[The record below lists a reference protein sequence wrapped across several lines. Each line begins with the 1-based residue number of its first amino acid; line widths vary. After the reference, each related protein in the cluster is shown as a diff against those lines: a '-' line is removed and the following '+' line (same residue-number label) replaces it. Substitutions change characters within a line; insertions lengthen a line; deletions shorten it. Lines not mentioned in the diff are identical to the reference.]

1 MKRAKLNNDKIT
13 ALYCRL
19 SKDDGTNNESMSI
32 STQKT
37 MLKDYAKRN
46 GFLNCQ
52 FYVDDGYSGTNY
64 DRPAFRQLIEDI
76 QDGEVSTL
84 ITKDLSR
91 LGRNYLE
98 TGTYIEVFFPNHNV
112 RYIAINDGVDSID
125 NAQMDITPFR
135 NIINEMYA
143 KDTSRKIKSALH
155 ARRMQGKYMA
165 TTAPFGYQKDEKDHN
180 HLVIDEVTAPV
191 VELIF
196 SIAEEGVGLHTICN
210 RLRKAKVLKPS
221 FYKKELFER
230 FMDEE
235 KMYDWDTAYVSQILH
250 NPVYAGNLTVADK
263 PTKTM
268 HFRKRQYIP
277 FAEREVIYGTHE
289 PIIEQ
294 NRWNNVQKILQSR
307 PPVIG
312 ESSSGYD
319 NIFRGVIKCA
329 DCGSAMLAKVEQKR
343 KRNNVLD
350 KTFYCCTKYRKFGKD
365 GCSSHNIE
373 ARTVHEV
380 VLADI
385 QKHAGQALT
394 DRKAMV
400 TDIAERL
407 NLQMSADREQQK
419 KELRQCKQRVSEIEN
434 LYAKL
439 YEDLTRELITEK
451 RFQMLSARYDSE
463 QEELTAKIK
472 ELEKSAIADKEQLSS
487 IEHFAEQISGYAGIT
502 ELNFKII
509 NQLIEKILVS
519 EPVEID
525 GQKIQRLTI
534 HYKFIGAK
542 EAIFKL
548 TNLQKNSIL
557 IKPCSRGVSGALY
570 PQSAPVG
577 VMLYRGPASA

>member
-210 RLRKAKVLKPS
+210 RLRKAKVIKPS
-221 FYKKELFER
+221 FYKKE
-230 FMDEE
+230 
-235 KMYDWDTAYVSQILH
+235 
-250 NPVYAGNLTVADK
+250 
-263 PTKTM
+263 
-268 HFRKRQYIP
+268 
-277 FAEREVIYGTHE
+277 
-289 PIIEQ
+289 
-294 NRWNNVQKILQSR
+294 
-307 PPVIG
+307 
-312 ESSSGYD
+312 
-319 NIFRGVIKCA
+319 
-329 DCGSAMLAKVEQKR
+329 MLAKVEQKG

-350 KTFYCCTKYRKFGKD
+350 KTFYCCTKYRKFGKG
-365 GCSSHNIE
+365 GCSSHTIE

-385 QKHAGQALT
+385 QNHAGQALT

-400 TDIAERL
+400 TEIAERL
-407 NLQMSADREQQK
+407 NLQLSADREQQK

-439 YEDLTRELITEK
+439 YEDLTRELLTEK

-487 IEHFAEQISGYAGIT
+487 IEQFAEQISGYAGIT

-519 EPVEID
+519 EPVEVD
-525 GQKIQRLTI
+525 GQKIQRLT
-534 HYKFIGAK
+534 
-542 EAIFKL
+542 
-548 TNLQKNSIL
+548 SIT
-557 IKPCSRGVSGALY
+557 SS
-570 PQSAPVG
+570 
-577 VMLYRGPASA
+577 

>member
-37 MLKDYAKRN
+37 MLKEYAKRN

-268 HFRKRQYIP
+268 RSKKRQYIP
-277 FAEREVIYGTHE
+277 YAEREIIYGTHE

-294 NRWNNVQKILQSR
+294 NRWNTVQKILDGR

-319 NIFRGVIKCA
+319 NIFRGIIKCA

-350 KTFYCCTKYRKFGKD
+350 KTFYCCTKYRKFGKE
-365 GCSSHNIE
+365 GCSSHTIE

-400 TDIAERL
+400 TEIAERL

-487 IEHFAEQISGYAGIT
+487 IEQFAEQISGYAGIT

-519 EPVEID
+519 EPVEVD

-534 HYKFIGAK
+534 HYKFIGAL
-542 EAIFKL
+542 ETL
-548 TNLQKNSIL
+548 E
-557 IKPCSRGVSGALY
+557 
-570 PQSAPVG
+570 
-577 VMLYRGPASA
+577 

>member
-155 ARRMQGKYMA
+155 ARKMQGKYMA

-210 RLRKAKVLKPS
+210 RLRKAKVIKPS
-221 FYKKELFER
+221 FYKKEMFER
-230 FMDEE
+230 YTDEE
-235 KMYDWDTAYVSQILH
+235 KMYDWDTAYVSKILH
-250 NPVYAGNLTVADK
+250 DPVYAGNLTVAER

-268 HFRKRQYIP
+268 RSKKRQYIP
-277 FAEREVIYGTHE
+277 YAEREVIYGTHE

-294 NRWNNVQKILQSR
+294 SRWNTVQKILESR

-319 NIFRGVIKCA
+319 NIFRGIIKCA
-329 DCGSAMLAKVEQKR
+329 DCGSAMLVKVEQKR

-350 KTFYCCTKYRKFGKD
+350 KTFYCCTKYRKFGKE
-365 GCSSHNIE
+365 GCSSHTIE

-385 QKHAGQALT
+385 QKHAGQALA

-400 TDIAERL
+400 TEIAERL
-407 NLQMSADREQQK
+407 NLQLSADKEQQK

-439 YEDLTRELITEK
+439 YEDLTRELLTEK

-487 IEHFAEQISGYAGIT
+487 IEQFAEQISGYAGIT

-519 EPVEID
+519 EPVEVD

-534 HYKFIGAK
+534 HYKFIGAL
-542 EAIFKL
+542 ETL
-548 TNLQKNSIL
+548 E
-557 IKPCSRGVSGALY
+557 
-570 PQSAPVG
+570 
-577 VMLYRGPASA
+577 

>member
-165 TTAPFGYQKDEKDHN
+165 ATALFGYQKDEKDHN
-180 HLVIDEVTAPV
+180 HLVIDEVTAPI

-210 RLRKAKVLKPS
+210 RLRKAEVLKPS

-268 HFRKRQYIP
+268 RSKKRQYIP

-319 NIFRGVIKCA
+319 NIFRGTIKCA

-400 TDIAERL
+400 TEIAERL

-439 YEDLTRELITEK
+439 YEDLTRELLTEK

-487 IEHFAEQISGYAGIT
+487 IEQFAEQISGYAGIT

-519 EPVEID
+519 EPVEVD

-534 HYKFIGAK
+534 HYKFIGAL
-542 EAIFKL
+542 ETL
-548 TNLQKNSIL
+548 E
-557 IKPCSRGVSGALY
+557 
-570 PQSAPVG
+570 
-577 VMLYRGPASA
+577 

>member
-155 ARRMQGKYMA
+155 ARKMQGKYMA

-210 RLRKAKVLKPS
+210 RLRKAKVIKPS
-221 FYKKELFER
+221 FYKKEMFER
-230 FMDEE
+230 YTDEE
-235 KMYDWDTAYVSQILH
+235 KMYDWDTAYVSKILR
-250 NPVYAGNLTVADK
+250 NPVYAGNLTVAER

-268 HFRKRQYIP
+268 RSKKRQYIP
-277 FAEREVIYGTHE
+277 YAEREVIYGTHE

-294 NRWNNVQKILQSR
+294 NRWNTVQKILDGR
-307 PPVIG
+307 PPVIE

-350 KTFYCCTKYRKFGKD
+350 KTFYCCTKYRKFGKE
-365 GCSSHNIE
+365 GCSSHTIE

-400 TDIAERL
+400 TEIAERL
-407 NLQMSADREQQK
+407 NLQLSADREQQK

-439 YEDLTRELITEK
+439 YEDLTRELLTEK

-487 IEHFAEQISGYAGIT
+487 IEQFAEQISGYAGIT

-525 GQKIQRLTI
+525 GQKTQRLTI
-534 HYKFIGAK
+534 HYKFIGAL
-542 EAIFKL
+542 ETL
-548 TNLQKNSIL
+548 E
-557 IKPCSRGVSGALY
+557 
-570 PQSAPVG
+570 
-577 VMLYRGPASA
+577 

>member
-155 ARRMQGKYMA
+155 ARKMQGKYMA

-210 RLRKAKVLKPS
+210 RLRKAKVIKPS
-221 FYKKELFER
+221 FYKKEMFER
-230 FMDEE
+230 YTDEE
-235 KMYDWDTAYVSQILH
+235 KMYDWDTAYVSKILH
-250 NPVYAGNLTVADK
+250 DPVYAGNLTVAER

-268 HFRKRQYIP
+268 RSKKRQYIP
-277 FAEREVIYGTHE
+277 YAEREVIYGTHE

-294 NRWNNVQKILQSR
+294 SRWNTVQKILESR

-319 NIFRGVIKCA
+319 NIFRGIIKCA

-350 KTFYCCTKYRKFGKD
+350 KTFYCCTKYRKFGKE
-365 GCSSHNIE
+365 GCSAHTIE

-400 TDIAERL
+400 TEIAERL
-407 NLQMSADREQQK
+407 NLQLSADKEQQK

-451 RFQMLSARYDSE
+451 RFQMLSARFDSE

-487 IEHFAEQISGYAGIT
+487 IEQFAEQISGYAGIT

-519 EPVEID
+519 EPVEVD

-534 HYKFIGAK
+534 HYKFIGAL
-542 EAIFKL
+542 ETL
-548 TNLQKNSIL
+548 E
-557 IKPCSRGVSGALY
+557 
-570 PQSAPVG
+570 
-577 VMLYRGPASA
+577 

>member
-268 HFRKRQYIP
+268 RSKKRQYIP
-277 FAEREVIYGTHE
+277 YAEREIIYGTHE

-319 NIFRGVIKCA
+319 NIFRGIIKCA

-350 KTFYCCTKYRKFGKD
+350 KTFYCCTKYRKFGKE
-365 GCSSHNIE
+365 GCSSHTIE

-400 TDIAERL
+400 TEIAERL
-407 NLQMSADREQQK
+407 NLQLSADKEQQK

-463 QEELTAKIK
+463 QEELIAKIK

-487 IEHFAEQISGYAGIT
+487 IEQFAEQISGYAGIT

-525 GQKIQRLTI
+525 GQKTQRLTI
-534 HYKFIGAK
+534 HYKFIGAL
-542 EAIFKL
+542 ETL
-548 TNLQKNSIL
+548 E
-557 IKPCSRGVSGALY
+557 
-570 PQSAPVG
+570 
-577 VMLYRGPASA
+577 

>member
-210 RLRKAKVLKPS
+210 RLRKAKVIKPS
-221 FYKKELFER
+221 FYKKEMFER
-230 FMDEE
+230 YTDEE
-235 KMYDWDTAYVSQILH
+235 KMYDWDTAYVSKILH
-250 NPVYAGNLTVADK
+250 DPVYAGNLTVAER

-268 HFRKRQYIP
+268 RSKKRQYIP
-277 FAEREVIYGTHE
+277 YAEREVIYGTHE

-294 NRWNNVQKILQSR
+294 SRWNTVQKILESR

-350 KTFYCCTKYRKFGKD
+350 KTFYCCTKYRKFGKE
-365 GCSSHNIE
+365 GCSSHTIE

-385 QKHAGQALT
+385 QKHAGQALA

-400 TDIAERL
+400 TEIAERL
-407 NLQMSADREQQK
+407 NLQLSADKEQQK

-439 YEDLTRELITEK
+439 YEDLTRELLTEK
-451 RFQMLSARYDSE
+451 RFQMLSARFDSE

-519 EPVEID
+519 EPVEVD

-534 HYKFIGAK
+534 HYKFIGAL
-542 EAIFKL
+542 ETL
-548 TNLQKNSIL
+548 E
-557 IKPCSRGVSGALY
+557 
-570 PQSAPVG
+570 
-577 VMLYRGPASA
+577 

>member
-32 STQKT
+32 GTQKT
-37 MLKDYAKRN
+37 MLKEYAKRN

-64 DRPAFRQLIEDI
+64 DRPAFQQLIEDI
-76 QDGEVSTL
+76 RSGEISTL

-112 RYIAINDGVDSID
+112 RYIAVNDGVDSID
-125 NAQMDITPFR
+125 NTQMDITPFR

-143 KDTSRKIKSALH
+143 KDTSRKIKSAL
-155 ARRMQGKYMA
+155 RTRKMQGKYMA
-165 TTAPFGYQKDEKDHN
+165 TTPPFGYRKDESDHN
-180 HLVIDEVTAPV
+180 RLVIDEVTAPV
-191 VELIF
+191 VEMIF

-210 RLRKAKVLKPS
+210 RLRKSKVMKPS

-230 FMDEE
+230 YIDEE
-235 KMYDWDTAYVSQILH
+235 KMYDWDTAYISKILH
-250 NPVYAGNLTVADK
+250 DPVYAGNLIVVER

-268 HFRKRQYIP
+268 RSKKRQYIP
-277 FAEREVIYGTHE
+277 FSEREVIYGTHE

-294 NRWNNVQKILQSR
+294 SRWDNVQKILQSR

-343 KRNNVLD
+343 KRSSVID
-350 KTFYCCTKYRKFGKD
+350 KTFYCCTKYRKYGKE

-385 QKHAGQALT
+385 QKHAQQALT

-400 TDIAERL
+400 TDIAGRL
-407 NLQMSADREQQK
+407 NLQLSSDKEQQK
-419 KELRQCKQRVSEIEN
+419 KELRQCRQRVSEIEN

-439 YEDLTRELITEK
+439 YEDMTRELITEK

-463 QEELTAKIK
+463 QEELSARIK
-472 ELEKSAIADKEQLSS
+472 ELEKSAISDREQLSS
-487 IEHFAEQISGYAGIT
+487 IEQFAEQISGYAGIT
-502 ELNFKII
+502 ELNFKIV
-509 NQLIEKILVS
+509 NQLIEKILIS

-525 GQKIQRLTI
+525 GQKTQRLTI
-534 HYKFIGAK
+534 HYKFIGAL
-542 EAIFKL
+542 ETL
-548 TNLQKNSIL
+548 E
-557 IKPCSRGVSGALY
+557 
-570 PQSAPVG
+570 
-577 VMLYRGPASA
+577 

>member
-32 STQKT
+32 GIQKT
-37 MLKDYAKRN
+37 MLKEYAKRN

-64 DRPAFRQLIEDI
+64 DRPAFQQLIEDI
-76 QDGEVSTL
+76 RNGEISTL

-112 RYIAINDGVDSID
+112 RYIAVNDGVDSID
-125 NAQMDITPFR
+125 NTQMDITPFR

-143 KDTSRKIKSALH
+143 KDTSRKIKSALRT
-155 ARRMQGKYMA
+155 RRLQGKYMA
-165 TTAPFGYQKDEKDHN
+165 VTAPFGYKKDENDHN

-196 SIAEEGVGLHTICN
+196 SIAEEGAGLHTICN
-210 RLRKAKVLKPS
+210 RLRKAKVMKPS

-230 FMDEE
+230 FVDEE
-235 KMYDWDTAYVSQILH
+235 KMYDWDTAYVSKILH
-250 NPVYAGNLTVADK
+250 DPVYAGNLIVAER

-268 HFRKRQYIP
+268 RSKKRQYIP

-289 PIIEQ
+289 PIIEL

-307 PPVIG
+307 PPVIV

-319 NIFRGVIKCA
+319 NIFRGIIKCA

-343 KRNNVLD
+343 KRNNVID
-350 KTFYCCTKYRKFGKD
+350 KTFYCCTKYRKFGKE

-385 QKHAGQALT
+385 QKHAGQALA

-400 TDIAERL
+400 TEIAERL
-407 NLQMSADREQQK
+407 NLQLSADKEQQK
-419 KELRQCKQRVSEIEN
+419 KELKQCKQRVSEIEN

-439 YEDLTRELITEK
+439 YEDMTRELITEK
-451 RFQMLSARYDSE
+451 RFQMLSSRYDRE
-463 QEELTAKIK
+463 QEELSAKIK

-487 IEHFAEQISGYAGIT
+487 IEQFAEQISGYAGIT

-534 HYKFIGAK
+534 HYKFIGAL
-542 EAIFKL
+542 ETL
-548 TNLQKNSIL
+548 E
-557 IKPCSRGVSGALY
+557 
-570 PQSAPVG
+570 
-577 VMLYRGPASA
+577 

>member
-155 ARRMQGKYMA
+155 ARKMQGKYMA

-210 RLRKAKVLKPS
+210 RLRKAKVMKPS

-268 HFRKRQYIP
+268 RSKKRQYIP
-277 FAEREVIYGTHE
+277 YAEREIIYGTHE

-294 NRWNNVQKILQSR
+294 SRWNTVQKILQSR

-350 KTFYCCTKYRKFGKD
+350 KTFYCCTKYRKFGKE
-365 GCSSHNIE
+365 GCSSHTIE

-394 DRKAMV
+394 DRKTMV
-400 TDIAERL
+400 MDIAERL

-439 YEDLTRELITEK
+439 YEDLTRELLTEK

-487 IEHFAEQISGYAGIT
+487 IEQFAEQISGYAGIT

-519 EPVEID
+519 EPIEVD

-534 HYKFIGAK
+534 HYKFIGAL
-542 EAIFKL
+542 ETL
-548 TNLQKNSIL
+548 E
-557 IKPCSRGVSGALY
+557 
-570 PQSAPVG
+570 
-577 VMLYRGPASA
+577 

>member
-210 RLRKAKVLKPS
+210 RLRKAKVMKPS

-268 HFRKRQYIP
+268 RSKKRQYIP

-319 NIFRGVIKCA
+319 NIFRGIIKCA

-350 KTFYCCTKYRKFGKD
+350 KTFYCCTKYRKFGKE
-365 GCSSHNIE
+365 GCSSHTIE

-407 NLQMSADREQQK
+407 NLQLSADREQQK

-439 YEDLTRELITEK
+439 YEDLTRELLTEK

-487 IEHFAEQISGYAGIT
+487 IEQFAEQISGYAGIT

-534 HYKFIGAK
+534 HYKFIGAL
-542 EAIFKL
+542 ETL
-548 TNLQKNSIL
+548 E
-557 IKPCSRGVSGALY
+557 
-570 PQSAPVG
+570 
-577 VMLYRGPASA
+577 

>member
-155 ARRMQGKYMA
+155 ARKMQGKYMA

-210 RLRKAKVLKPS
+210 RLRKAKVIKPS
-221 FYKKELFER
+221 FYKREMFER
-230 FMDEE
+230 YTDEE
-235 KMYDWDTAYVSQILH
+235 KMYDWDTAYVSKILH
-250 NPVYAGNLTVADK
+250 DPVYAGNLTVAER

-268 HFRKRQYIP
+268 RSKKRQYIP
-277 FAEREVIYGTHE
+277 YAEREVIYGTHE

-294 NRWNNVQKILQSR
+294 SRWNTVQKILESR

-350 KTFYCCTKYRKFGKD
+350 KTFYCCTKYRKFGKE
-365 GCSSHNIE
+365 GCSSHTIE

-400 TDIAERL
+400 TEIAERL

-451 RFQMLSARYDSE
+451 RFQMLSARFDSE
-463 QEELTAKIK
+463 QEELTARIK

-487 IEHFAEQISGYAGIT
+487 IEQFAEQISGYAGIT

-534 HYKFIGAK
+534 HYKFIGAL
-542 EAIFKL
+542 ETL
-548 TNLQKNSIL
+548 E
-557 IKPCSRGVSGALY
+557 
-570 PQSAPVG
+570 
-577 VMLYRGPASA
+577 

>member
-268 HFRKRQYIP
+268 RSKKRQYIP

-350 KTFYCCTKYRKFGKD
+350 KTFYCCTKYRKFGKE
-365 GCSSHNIE
+365 GCSSHTIE

-400 TDIAERL
+400 TEIAERL

-439 YEDLTRELITEK
+439 YEDLTRELLTEK

-487 IEHFAEQISGYAGIT
+487 IEQFAEQISGYAGIT

-519 EPVEID
+519 EPVEVD

-534 HYKFIGAK
+534 HYKFIGAL
-542 EAIFKL
+542 ETL
-548 TNLQKNSIL
+548 E
-557 IKPCSRGVSGALY
+557 
-570 PQSAPVG
+570 
-577 VMLYRGPASA
+577 

>member
-210 RLRKAKVLKPS
+210 RLRKAKVIKPS
-221 FYKKELFER
+221 FYKKE
-230 FMDEE
+230 
-235 KMYDWDTAYVSQILH
+235 
-250 NPVYAGNLTVADK
+250 
-263 PTKTM
+263 
-268 HFRKRQYIP
+268 
-277 FAEREVIYGTHE
+277 
-289 PIIEQ
+289 
-294 NRWNNVQKILQSR
+294 
-307 PPVIG
+307 
-312 ESSSGYD
+312 
-319 NIFRGVIKCA
+319 
-329 DCGSAMLAKVEQKR
+329 MLAKVEQKG

-350 KTFYCCTKYRKFGKD
+350 KTFYCCTKYRKFGKG
-365 GCSSHNIE
+365 GCSSHTIE

-385 QKHAGQALT
+385 QNHAGQALT

-400 TDIAERL
+400 TEIAERL
-407 NLQMSADREQQK
+407 NLQLSADREQQK
-419 KELRQCKQRVSEIEN
+419 KELRQYKQRVSEIEN

-439 YEDLTRELITEK
+439 YEDLTRELLTEK

-487 IEHFAEQISGYAGIT
+487 IEQFAEQISGYAGIT

-519 EPVEID
+519 EPVEVD
-525 GQKIQRLTI
+525 GQKIQRLT
-534 HYKFIGAK
+534 
-542 EAIFKL
+542 
-548 TNLQKNSIL
+548 SIT
-557 IKPCSRGVSGALY
+557 SS
-570 PQSAPVG
+570 
-577 VMLYRGPASA
+577 

>member
-268 HFRKRQYIP
+268 RSKKRQYIP
-277 FAEREVIYGTHE
+277 YAEREIIYGTHE

-350 KTFYCCTKYRKFGKD
+350 KTFYCCTKYRKFGKE
-365 GCSSHNIE
+365 GCSAHTIE

-400 TDIAERL
+400 TEIAERL

-439 YEDLTRELITEK
+439 YEDLTRELLTEK

-472 ELEKSAIADKEQLSS
+472 ELEKSAIADREQLSS
-487 IEHFAEQISGYAGIT
+487 IEQFAEQISGYAGIT

-519 EPVEID
+519 EPVEVD

-534 HYKFIGAK
+534 HYKFIGAL
-542 EAIFKL
+542 ETL
-548 TNLQKNSIL
+548 E
-557 IKPCSRGVSGALY
+557 
-570 PQSAPVG
+570 
-577 VMLYRGPASA
+577 

>member
-268 HFRKRQYIP
+268 RSKKRQYIP
-277 FAEREVIYGTHE
+277 YAEREIIYGTHE

-319 NIFRGVIKCA
+319 NIFRGIIKCA

-350 KTFYCCTKYRKFGKD
+350 KTFYCCTKYRKFGKE
-365 GCSSHNIE
+365 GCSSHTIE

-400 TDIAERL
+400 TEIAERL
-407 NLQMSADREQQK
+407 NLQLSADKEQQK

-534 HYKFIGAK
+534 HYKFIGAL
-542 EAIFKL
+542 E
-548 TNLQKNSIL
+548 IL
-557 IKPCSRGVSGALY
+557 E
-570 PQSAPVG
+570 
-577 VMLYRGPASA
+577 

>member
-112 RYIAINDGVDSID
+112 RYIAVNDGVDSID

-143 KDTSRKIKSALH
+143 KDTSKKIKSALH

-210 RLRKAKVLKPS
+210 RLRKAEVLKPS

-268 HFRKRQYIP
+268 RSKKRQYIP
-277 FAEREVIYGTHE
+277 YAEREIIYGTHE

-319 NIFRGVIKCA
+319 NIFRGIIKCA

-350 KTFYCCTKYRKFGKD
+350 KTFYCCTKYRKFGKE
-365 GCSSHNIE
+365 GCSSHTIE

-400 TDIAERL
+400 TEIAERL
-407 NLQMSADREQQK
+407 NLQLSADKEQQK

-439 YEDLTRELITEK
+439 YEDLTRELLTEK

-487 IEHFAEQISGYAGIT
+487 IEQFAEQISGYAGIT

-519 EPVEID
+519 EPVEVD

-534 HYKFIGAK
+534 HYKFIGAL
-542 EAIFKL
+542 ETL
-548 TNLQKNSIL
+548 E
-557 IKPCSRGVSGALY
+557 
-570 PQSAPVG
+570 
-577 VMLYRGPASA
+577 

>member
-1 MKRAKLNNDKIT
+1 MHCCDVI
-13 ALYCRL
+13 LYVRL
-19 SKDDGTNNESMSI
+19 T
-32 STQKT
+32 
-37 MLKDYAKRN
+37 
-46 GFLNCQ
+46 
-52 FYVDDGYSGTNY
+52 
-64 DRPAFRQLIEDI
+64 
-76 QDGEVSTL
+76 
-84 ITKDLSR
+84 
-91 LGRNYLE
+91 
-98 TGTYIEVFFPNHNV
+98 
-112 RYIAINDGVDSID
+112 
-125 NAQMDITPFR
+125 
-135 NIINEMYA
+135 NEMYA

-155 ARRMQGKYMA
+155 ARKMQGKYMA

-268 HFRKRQYIP
+268 RSKKRQYIP

-350 KTFYCCTKYRKFGKD
+350 KTFYCCTKYRKFGKE
-365 GCSSHNIE
+365 GCSSHTIE

-439 YEDLTRELITEK
+439 YEDLTRELLTEK

-487 IEHFAEQISGYAGIT
+487 IEQFAEQISGYAGIT

-519 EPVEID
+519 EPVEVD

-534 HYKFIGAK
+534 HYKFIGAL
-542 EAIFKL
+542 ETL
-548 TNLQKNSIL
+548 E
-557 IKPCSRGVSGALY
+557 
-570 PQSAPVG
+570 
-577 VMLYRGPASA
+577 

>member
-32 STQKT
+32 GTQKT
-37 MLKDYAKRN
+37 MLKEYAKRN

-64 DRPAFRQLIEDI
+64 DRPAFQQLIEDI
-76 QDGEVSTL
+76 RNGEISTL

-112 RYIAINDGVDSID
+112 RYIAVNDGVDSID
-125 NAQMDITPFR
+125 NTQMDITPFR

-143 KDTSRKIKSALH
+143 KDTSRKIKSALRT
-155 ARRMQGKYMA
+155 RRLQGKYMA
-165 TTAPFGYQKDEKDHN
+165 VTAPFGYRKDENDHN

-210 RLRKAKVLKPS
+210 RLRKAKVMKPS

-230 FMDEE
+230 YIDEE
-235 KMYDWDTAYVSQILH
+235 KMYDWDTAYISKILH
-250 NPVYAGNLTVADK
+250 DPVYAGNLIVAER

-268 HFRKRQYIP
+268 RSKKRQYIP

-294 NRWNNVQKILQSR
+294 NRWDNVQKILQSR

-319 NIFRGVIKCA
+319 NIFRGIIKCA

-343 KRNNVLD
+343 KRSNVLD
-350 KTFYCCTKYRKFGKD
+350 KTFYCCTKYRKYGKE

-385 QKHAGQALT
+385 QKHAQQALT

-407 NLQMSADREQQK
+407 NLQLSADKEQQK

-439 YEDLTRELITEK
+439 YEDMTRELITEK

-463 QEELTAKIK
+463 QEELSARIK
-472 ELEKSAIADKEQLSS
+472 ELEKSAIEDREQLSS
-487 IEHFAEQISGYAGIT
+487 IEQFAEQISGYAGIT

-534 HYKFIGAK
+534 HYKFIGAL
-542 EAIFKL
+542 ETL
-548 TNLQKNSIL
+548 E
-557 IKPCSRGVSGALY
+557 
-570 PQSAPVG
+570 
-577 VMLYRGPASA
+577 

>member
-32 STQKT
+32 GTQKT
-37 MLKDYAKRN
+37 MLKEYAKRN

-64 DRPAFRQLIEDI
+64 DRPAFKQLIEDI
-76 QDGEVSTL
+76 RNGEISTL

-112 RYIAINDGVDSID
+112 RYIAVNDGVDSID
-125 NAQMDITPFR
+125 NTQMDITPFR

-143 KDTSRKIKSALH
+143 KDTSRKIKSAL
-155 ARRMQGKYMA
+155 RTRKLQGKYMA
-165 TTAPFGYQKDEKDHN
+165 VTAPFGYKKDEDDHN

-210 RLRKAKVLKPS
+210 RLRKAKVMKPS
-221 FYKKELFER
+221 FYNKELFER
-230 FMDEE
+230 FIDEE
-235 KMYDWDTAYVSQILH
+235 TMYDWDTAYVSKILH
-250 NPVYAGNLTVADK
+250 DPVYAGNLIVAER

-268 HFRKRQYIP
+268 RSKKRQYIP
-277 FAEREVIYGTHE
+277 FAEREVVYGTHE

-312 ESSSGYD
+312 DSASGYD
-319 NIFRGVIKCA
+319 NIFRGIIKCA
-329 DCGSAMLAKVEQKR
+329 DCGSAMLVKVEYRR
-343 KRNNVLD
+343 KRDNVLD
-350 KTFYCCTKYRKFGKD
+350 KTFYCCTKYRKYGKE
-365 GCSSHNIE
+365 GCTSHNIE

-385 QKHAGQALT
+385 QKHAKQALT

-400 TDIAERL
+400 TEIAERL
-407 NLQMSADREQQK
+407 NVQLSADKEQQK
-419 KELRQCKQRVSEIEN
+419 KELRQYKQRVSEIEN

-439 YEDLTRELITEK
+439 YEDMTRELITEK
-451 RFQMLSARYDSE
+451 RFQMLSSRYDSE
-463 QEELTAKIK
+463 QEELSAKIK
-472 ELEKSAIADKEQLSS
+472 ELEKSVTADKEQLSS
-487 IEHFAEQISGYAGIT
+487 IEQFAEQISGYAGIT
-502 ELNFKII
+502 ELSFKII

-534 HYKFIGAK
+534 HYKFIGAL
-542 EAIFKL
+542 ETL
-548 TNLQKNSIL
+548 E
-557 IKPCSRGVSGALY
+557 
-570 PQSAPVG
+570 
-577 VMLYRGPASA
+577 

>member
-46 GFLNCQ
+46 GFLNCR

-155 ARRMQGKYMA
+155 ARKMQGKYMA

-210 RLRKAKVLKPS
+210 RLRKAKVMKPS

-268 HFRKRQYIP
+268 RSKKRQYIP
-277 FAEREVIYGTHE
+277 YAEREIIYGTHE

-294 NRWNNVQKILQSR
+294 SRWNTVQKILQSR

-319 NIFRGVIKCA
+319 NIFRGIIKCA

-350 KTFYCCTKYRKFGKD
+350 KTFYCCTKYRKFGKE
-365 GCSSHNIE
+365 GCSSHTIE

-407 NLQMSADREQQK
+407 NLQLSADKEQQK

-451 RFQMLSARYDSE
+451 RFQMLSARFDSE

-487 IEHFAEQISGYAGIT
+487 IEQFAEQISGYAGIT

-534 HYKFIGAK
+534 HYKFIGAL
-542 EAIFKL
+542 ETL
-548 TNLQKNSIL
+548 E
-557 IKPCSRGVSGALY
+557 
-570 PQSAPVG
+570 
-577 VMLYRGPASA
+577 

>member
-268 HFRKRQYIP
+268 HSKKRQYIP

-400 TDIAERL
+400 TEIAERL

-439 YEDLTRELITEK
+439 YEDLTRELITER

-519 EPVEID
+519 EPVEVD

-534 HYKFIGAK
+534 HYKFIGAL
-542 EAIFKL
+542 ETL
-548 TNLQKNSIL
+548 E
-557 IKPCSRGVSGALY
+557 
-570 PQSAPVG
+570 
-577 VMLYRGPASA
+577 

>member
-268 HFRKRQYIP
+268 RSKKRQYIP

-319 NIFRGVIKCA
+319 NIFRGIIKCA

-400 TDIAERL
+400 TEIAERL

-439 YEDLTRELITEK
+439 YEDLTRELLTEK

-487 IEHFAEQISGYAGIT
+487 IEQFAEQISGYAGIT

-519 EPVEID
+519 EPVEVD

-534 HYKFIGAK
+534 HYKFIGAL
-542 EAIFKL
+542 ETL
-548 TNLQKNSIL
+548 E
-557 IKPCSRGVSGALY
+557 
-570 PQSAPVG
+570 
-577 VMLYRGPASA
+577 

>member
-221 FYKKELFER
+221 FYKKEMFER
-230 FMDEE
+230 YTDEE
-235 KMYDWDTAYVSQILH
+235 KMYDWDTAYVSKILH
-250 NPVYAGNLTVADK
+250 DPVYAGNLTVAER

-268 HFRKRQYIP
+268 RSKKRQYIP
-277 FAEREVIYGTHE
+277 YAEREVIYGTHE

-294 NRWNNVQKILQSR
+294 NRWNNVQKILESR

-350 KTFYCCTKYRKFGKD
+350 KTFYCCTKYRKFGKE
-365 GCSSHNIE
+365 GCSSHTIE

-439 YEDLTRELITEK
+439 YEDLTRELLTEK

-487 IEHFAEQISGYAGIT
+487 IEQFAEQISGYAGIT

-519 EPVEID
+519 EPVEVD

-534 HYKFIGAK
+534 HYKFIGAL
-542 EAIFKL
+542 ETL
-548 TNLQKNSIL
+548 E
-557 IKPCSRGVSGALY
+557 
-570 PQSAPVG
+570 
-577 VMLYRGPASA
+577 

>member
-155 ARRMQGKYMA
+155 ARKMQGKYMA

-268 HFRKRQYIP
+268 RSKKRQYIP

-319 NIFRGVIKCA
+319 NIFRGIIKCA

-407 NLQMSADREQQK
+407 NLQLSADREQQK

-439 YEDLTRELITEK
+439 YEDLTRELLTEK

-487 IEHFAEQISGYAGIT
+487 IEQFAEQISGYAGIT

-519 EPVEID
+519 EPVEVD

-534 HYKFIGAK
+534 HYKFIGAL
-542 EAIFKL
+542 ETL
-548 TNLQKNSIL
+548 E
-557 IKPCSRGVSGALY
+557 
-570 PQSAPVG
+570 
-577 VMLYRGPASA
+577 

>member
-210 RLRKAKVLKPS
+210 RLRKAKVIKPS

-268 HFRKRQYIP
+268 RSKKRQYIP

-294 NRWNNVQKILQSR
+294 SRWNTVQKILESR

-350 KTFYCCTKYRKFGKD
+350 KTFYCCTKYRKFGKE
-365 GCSSHNIE
+365 GCSSHTIE

-439 YEDLTRELITEK
+439 YEDLTRELLTEK
-451 RFQMLSARYDSE
+451 RFQMLSARFDSE

-472 ELEKSAIADKEQLSS
+472 ELEKSAIADREQLSS
-487 IEHFAEQISGYAGIT
+487 IEQFAEQISGYAGIT

-519 EPVEID
+519 EPVEVD

-534 HYKFIGAK
+534 HYKFIGAL
-542 EAIFKL
+542 ETL
-548 TNLQKNSIL
+548 E
-557 IKPCSRGVSGALY
+557 
-570 PQSAPVG
+570 
-577 VMLYRGPASA
+577 

>member
-155 ARRMQGKYMA
+155 ARKMQGKYMA

-210 RLRKAKVLKPS
+210 RLRKAKVIKPS
-221 FYKKELFER
+221 FYKKE
-230 FMDEE
+230 
-235 KMYDWDTAYVSQILH
+235 
-250 NPVYAGNLTVADK
+250 
-263 PTKTM
+263 
-268 HFRKRQYIP
+268 
-277 FAEREVIYGTHE
+277 
-289 PIIEQ
+289 
-294 NRWNNVQKILQSR
+294 
-307 PPVIG
+307 
-312 ESSSGYD
+312 
-319 NIFRGVIKCA
+319 
-329 DCGSAMLAKVEQKR
+329 MLAKVEQKR

-350 KTFYCCTKYRKFGKD
+350 KTFYCCTKYRKFGKE
-365 GCSSHNIE
+365 GCSSHTIE

-385 QKHAGQALT
+385 QNHAGQALT

-400 TDIAERL
+400 TEIAERL
-407 NLQMSADREQQK
+407 NLQLSADREQQK

-439 YEDLTRELITEK
+439 YEDLTRELLTEK

-487 IEHFAEQISGYAGIT
+487 IEQFAEQISGYAGIT

-519 EPVEID
+519 EPVEVD
-525 GQKIQRLTI
+525 GQKIQRLT
-534 HYKFIGAK
+534 
-542 EAIFKL
+542 
-548 TNLQKNSIL
+548 SIT
-557 IKPCSRGVSGALY
+557 SS
-570 PQSAPVG
+570 
-577 VMLYRGPASA
+577 

>member
-155 ARRMQGKYMA
+155 ARKMQGKYMA

-210 RLRKAKVLKPS
+210 RLRKAKVMKPS
-221 FYKKELFER
+221 FYKKELFKR

-268 HFRKRQYIP
+268 RSKKRQYIP

-319 NIFRGVIKCA
+319 NIFRGIIKCA

-350 KTFYCCTKYRKFGKD
+350 KTFYCCTKYRKFGKE
-365 GCSSHNIE
+365 GCSSHTIE

-400 TDIAERL
+400 TEIAERL

-439 YEDLTRELITEK
+439 YEDLTRELLTEK

-472 ELEKSAIADKEQLSS
+472 ELEKSAIADREQLSS
-487 IEHFAEQISGYAGIT
+487 IEQFAEQISGYAGIT

-519 EPVEID
+519 EPVEVD

-534 HYKFIGAK
+534 HYKFIGAL
-542 EAIFKL
+542 ETL
-548 TNLQKNSIL
+548 E
-557 IKPCSRGVSGALY
+557 
-570 PQSAPVG
+570 
-577 VMLYRGPASA
+577 

>member
-1 MKRAKLNNDKIT
+1 MKRVKLNNDKIT
-13 ALYCRL
+13 VLYCRL

-210 RLRKAKVLKPS
+210 RLRKAKVIKPS

-268 HFRKRQYIP
+268 RSKKRQYIP
-277 FAEREVIYGTHE
+277 YAEREIIYGTHE

-319 NIFRGVIKCA
+319 NIFRGIIKCA

-350 KTFYCCTKYRKFGKD
+350 KTFYCCTKYRKFGKE
-365 GCSSHNIE
+365 GCSSHTIE

-400 TDIAERL
+400 TEIAERL
-407 NLQMSADREQQK
+407 NLQLSADREQQK

-439 YEDLTRELITEK
+439 YEDLTRELLTEK

-487 IEHFAEQISGYAGIT
+487 IEQFAEQISGYAGIT

-519 EPVEID
+519 EPVEVD

-534 HYKFIGAK
+534 HYKFIGAL
-542 EAIFKL
+542 ETL
-548 TNLQKNSIL
+548 E
-557 IKPCSRGVSGALY
+557 
-570 PQSAPVG
+570 
-577 VMLYRGPASA
+577 

>member
-1 MKRAKLNNDKIT
+1 MKKAKLNNDKIT

-155 ARRMQGKYMA
+155 ARKMQGKYMA

-210 RLRKAKVLKPS
+210 RLRKAKVIKPS
-221 FYKKELFER
+221 FYKREMFER
-230 FMDEE
+230 YTDEE
-235 KMYDWDTAYVSQILH
+235 KMYDWDTAYVSKILH
-250 NPVYAGNLTVADK
+250 DPVYAGNLTVAER

-268 HFRKRQYIP
+268 RSKKRQYIP
-277 FAEREVIYGTHE
+277 YAEREVIYGTHE

-294 NRWNNVQKILQSR
+294 SRWNTVQKILESR

-319 NIFRGVIKCA
+319 NIFRGIIKCA

-350 KTFYCCTKYRKFGKD
+350 KTFYCCTKYRKFGKE
-365 GCSSHNIE
+365 GCSAHTIE

-400 TDIAERL
+400 TEIAERL
-407 NLQMSADREQQK
+407 NLQLSADKEQQK

-439 YEDLTRELITEK
+439 YEDLTRELLTEK
-451 RFQMLSARYDSE
+451 RFQMLSARFDSE

-487 IEHFAEQISGYAGIT
+487 IEQFAEQISGYAGIT

-509 NQLIEKILVS
+509 NQLIEKFLVS
-519 EPVEID
+519 EPVEVD
-525 GQKIQRLTI
+525 GQKTQRLTI
-534 HYKFIGAK
+534 HYKFIGAL
-542 EAIFKL
+542 ETL
-548 TNLQKNSIL
+548 E
-557 IKPCSRGVSGALY
+557 
-570 PQSAPVG
+570 
-577 VMLYRGPASA
+577 

>member
-210 RLRKAKVLKPS
+210 RLRKAKVIKPS
-221 FYKKELFER
+221 FYKKE
-230 FMDEE
+230 
-235 KMYDWDTAYVSQILH
+235 
-250 NPVYAGNLTVADK
+250 
-263 PTKTM
+263 
-268 HFRKRQYIP
+268 
-277 FAEREVIYGTHE
+277 
-289 PIIEQ
+289 
-294 NRWNNVQKILQSR
+294 
-307 PPVIG
+307 
-312 ESSSGYD
+312 
-319 NIFRGVIKCA
+319 
-329 DCGSAMLAKVEQKR
+329 MLAKVEQKR

-350 KTFYCCTKYRKFGKD
+350 KTFYCCTKYRKFGKE
-365 GCSSHNIE
+365 GCSSHTIE

-400 TDIAERL
+400 TEIAERL
-407 NLQMSADREQQK
+407 NLQLSADREQQK

-439 YEDLTRELITEK
+439 YEDLTRELLTEK

-487 IEHFAEQISGYAGIT
+487 IEQFAEQISGYAGIT

-519 EPVEID
+519 EPVEVD

-534 HYKFIGAK
+534 HYKFIGAL
-542 EAIFKL
+542 ETL
-548 TNLQKNSIL
+548 E
-557 IKPCSRGVSGALY
+557 
-570 PQSAPVG
+570 
-577 VMLYRGPASA
+577 

>member
-98 TGTYIEVFFPNHNV
+98 TGTYIEVFFPNHDV

-155 ARRMQGKYMA
+155 ARKMQGKYMA

-210 RLRKAKVLKPS
+210 RLRKAKVIKPS
-221 FYKKELFER
+221 FYKKEMFER
-230 FMDEE
+230 YTDEE
-235 KMYDWDTAYVSQILH
+235 KMYDWDTAYVSKILR
-250 NPVYAGNLTVADK
+250 NPVYAGNLTVAER

-268 HFRKRQYIP
+268 RSKKRQYIP
-277 FAEREVIYGTHE
+277 YAEREIIYGTHE

-319 NIFRGVIKCA
+319 NIFRGIIKCA
-329 DCGSAMLAKVEQKR
+329 DCGSAMLVKVEQKR

-350 KTFYCCTKYRKFGKD
+350 KTFYCCTKYRKFGKE
-365 GCSSHNIE
+365 GCSAHTIE

-385 QKHAGQALT
+385 QKHAGQALA

-400 TDIAERL
+400 TEIAERL
-407 NLQMSADREQQK
+407 NLQLSADKEQQK

-439 YEDLTRELITEK
+439 YEDLTRELLTEK

-487 IEHFAEQISGYAGIT
+487 IEQFAEQISGYAGIT

-519 EPVEID
+519 EPVEVD

-534 HYKFIGAK
+534 HYKFIGAL
-542 EAIFKL
+542 ETL
-548 TNLQKNSIL
+548 E
-557 IKPCSRGVSGALY
+557 
-570 PQSAPVG
+570 
-577 VMLYRGPASA
+577 

>member
-52 FYVDDGYSGTNY
+52 FYIDDSYSGTNY

-112 RYIAINDGVDSID
+112 RYIAINEGVDSID

-268 HFRKRQYIP
+268 RSKKRQYIP

-350 KTFYCCTKYRKFGKD
+350 KTFYCCTKYRKFGKE
-365 GCSSHNIE
+365 GCSAHTIE

-400 TDIAERL
+400 TEIAERL
-407 NLQMSADREQQK
+407 NLQLSADKEQQK

-439 YEDLTRELITEK
+439 YEDLTRELLTEK
-451 RFQMLSARYDSE
+451 RFQILSARFDSE

-487 IEHFAEQISGYAGIT
+487 IEQFAEQISGYAGIT

-519 EPVEID
+519 EPVEVD

-534 HYKFIGAK
+534 HYKFIGAL
-542 EAIFKL
+542 ETL
-548 TNLQKNSIL
+548 E
-557 IKPCSRGVSGALY
+557 
-570 PQSAPVG
+570 
-577 VMLYRGPASA
+577 

>member
-155 ARRMQGKYMA
+155 ARKMQGKYMA

-180 HLVIDEVTAPV
+180 HLVIDEVTAPI

-210 RLRKAKVLKPS
+210 RLRKAKVIKPS
-221 FYKKELFER
+221 FYKKEMFER
-230 FMDEE
+230 YTDEE
-235 KMYDWDTAYVSQILH
+235 KMYDWDTAYVSKILH
-250 NPVYAGNLTVADK
+250 DPVYAGNLTVAER

-268 HFRKRQYIP
+268 RSKKRQYIP
-277 FAEREVIYGTHE
+277 YAEREVIYGTHE

-294 NRWNNVQKILQSR
+294 SRWNTVQKILESR

-343 KRNNVLD
+343 KRNNILD
-350 KTFYCCTKYRKFGKD
+350 KTFYCCTKYRKFGKE
-365 GCSSHNIE
+365 GCSSHTIE

-385 QKHAGQALT
+385 QKHAGQALA

-400 TDIAERL
+400 TEIAERL
-407 NLQMSADREQQK
+407 NLQLSADKEQQK

-451 RFQMLSARYDSE
+451 RFQMLSARFDSE

-519 EPVEID
+519 EPVEVD

-534 HYKFIGAK
+534 HYKFIGAL
-542 EAIFKL
+542 ETL
-548 TNLQKNSIL
+548 E
-557 IKPCSRGVSGALY
+557 
-570 PQSAPVG
+570 
-577 VMLYRGPASA
+577 

>member
-210 RLRKAKVLKPS
+210 RLRKAKVIKPS
-221 FYKKELFER
+221 FYKKEMFER
-230 FMDEE
+230 YTDEE
-235 KMYDWDTAYVSQILH
+235 KMYDWDTAYVSKILH
-250 NPVYAGNLTVADK
+250 DPVYAGNLTVAER

-268 HFRKRQYIP
+268 RSKKRQYIP
-277 FAEREVIYGTHE
+277 YAEREIIYGTHE

-319 NIFRGVIKCA
+319 NIFRGIIKCA

-350 KTFYCCTKYRKFGKD
+350 KTFYCCTKYRKFGKE
-365 GCSSHNIE
+365 GCSSHTIE

-400 TDIAERL
+400 TEIAERL

-439 YEDLTRELITEK
+439 YEDLTRELLTEK

-487 IEHFAEQISGYAGIT
+487 IEQFAEQISGYAGIT

-519 EPVEID
+519 EPVEVD

-534 HYKFIGAK
+534 HYKFIGAL
-542 EAIFKL
+542 ETL
-548 TNLQKNSIL
+548 E
-557 IKPCSRGVSGALY
+557 
-570 PQSAPVG
+570 
-577 VMLYRGPASA
+577 